1 MLTYDHSIV
10 ICVLHRC
17 WWTSYLTHSYQYWG
31 IYACSNL
38 CSPRSHSQATVVPG
52 RYPRTAPHS
61 NCHIS
66 LLTPLI
72 EVFLS
77 ILESSHYKLRTSY
90 GLTLMSPNPVGGRRS
105 QRPWPSPT
113 LGSLG
118 SSHHW
123 HHKSQ
128 VPLRAPPCAHGV
140 SGIPYKE
147 VRDNLF
153 EWGSWKVHWHLRET

>member
-1 MLTYDHSIV
+1 MDILFDPFIP
-10 ICVLHRC
+10 ILRK
-17 WWTSYLTHSYQYWG
+17 
-31 IYACSNL
+31 L
-38 CSPRSHSQATVVPG
+38 CLFKPPQSQEPLAG
-52 RYPRTAPHS
+52 HCCFRALSRMAPHS

-77 ILESSHYKLRTSY
+77 ILESSHYELRTSY

-153 EWGSWKVHWHLRET
+153 EWGS